1 MLPAERGSCCLS
13 DGEIMRKH
21 HFIKGD
27 TRLTSCSPRADPQ
40 RPQTLA
46 SGSNNHFLRL
56 KTSPLRLPPPTFG
69 LRLLLL
75 LWQTRCI
82 LGKYCRL
89 RSQREQLVLQSEAR
103 GCCCRS
109 QNTQYLQK
117 KKAFQTFKSSSSNI
131 DKLVIICGN
140 VQCVCVC
147 VCVEAVC

>member
-1 MLPAERGSCCLS
+1 MVLPAERGSCYLS

-27 TRLTSCSPRADPQ
+27 TRLTSCSPRA
-40 RPQTLA
+40 T
-46 SGSNNHFLRL
+46 NTRL
-56 KTSPLRLPPPTFG
+56 GLQQAFPPFKKLSPLRPPPLTFG

-117 KKAFQTFKSSSSNI
+117 QKLFKLLKAAARTLIN
-131 DKLVIICGN
+131 
-140 VQCVCVC
+140 
-147 VCVEAVC
+147 